1 MLFLIFCGMNSKLVK
16 LCEKWLKNKR
26 NNKKYDNC
34 HQFKH
39 KKKKDTNEECL
50 MRRKVK
56 MMC

>member
-1 MLFLIFCGMNSKLVK
+1 MNSKLVK

-56 MMC
+56 MMCQMLGRN